1 MATLNLTTPWVEYYR
16 KIDAIFKNDSEVN
29 VLYNNDTREI
39 RIFVDN
45 GAKANAIDTLLPDT
59 VNFGNVELTINV
71 IPSNG
76 EKLEIPRNLYSVVFT
91 GNSAVERIETVEG
104 IFSNP
109 ITYIIFKKEVV
120 QYYNDDLGDY
130 FGVRSTLYE
139 TIAQEIF
146 NSQEGVYFCTNIE

>member
-39 RIFVDN
+39 CIFVNN

-59 VNFGNVELTINV
+59 INFGNVELTVNV

-76 EKLEIPRNLYSVVFT
+76 KKLEIPRNLYSVAFT